1 MILTMSSTPVG
12 RVGRITHAAIDPS
25 EAGSFVEI
33 LDDSDGST
41 GGAYVC
47 IWAASGGGADMWV
60 EHLDEVDQ
68 IVTESGWAVEWFDEV
83 PPEAEQGRPH
93 HA

>member
-1 MILTMSSTPVG
+1 
-12 RVGRITHAAIDPS
+12 
-25 EAGSFVEI
+25 
-33 LDDSDGST
+33 
-41 GGAYVC
+41 
-47 IWAASGGGADMWV
+47 MWV